1 MAVTCWLAGQRF
13 GEALLFS
20 SSVPNWRAPVALPPV
35 AFMNRMSKAL
45 VTLAEATEVIAL
57 LITRLLLVLSAM
69 LPMPR
74 SIVLNA
80 LIPP

>member
-1 MAVTCWLAGQRF
+1 
-13 GEALLFS
+13 
-20 SSVPNWRAPVALPPV
+20 
-35 AFMNRMSKAL
+35 MNRMSKAL